1 MKNQYS
7 ALLVKAGN
15 TQEVLLLFNSHH
27 LAKHTC
33 LGLIV

>member
-7 ALLVKAGN
+7 AVLVKAGN
-15 TQEVLLLFNSHH
+15 TQEVRSHH